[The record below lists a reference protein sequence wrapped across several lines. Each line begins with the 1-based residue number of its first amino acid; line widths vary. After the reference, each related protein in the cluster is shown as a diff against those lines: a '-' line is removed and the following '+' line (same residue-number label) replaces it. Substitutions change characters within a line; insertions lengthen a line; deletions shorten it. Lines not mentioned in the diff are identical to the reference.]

1 MTSDDYTQ
9 DPEYI
14 AWAKEVRKTLIPKMA
29 DSDAIISLVPTGQPD
44 VKFSVE
50 LGLSIMLD
58 KPIVV
63 AVQPGAKIPPK
74 LAKIA
79 DAIVEVDMDNPASA
93 QRRIGEAVQ
102 RIMILRKMK

>member
-1 MTSDDYTQ
+1 
-9 DPEYI
+9 
-14 AWAKEVRKTLIPKMA
+14 
-29 DSDAIISLVPTGQPD
+29 
-44 VKFSVE
+44 
-50 LGLSIMLD
+50 
-58 KPIVV
+58 VV